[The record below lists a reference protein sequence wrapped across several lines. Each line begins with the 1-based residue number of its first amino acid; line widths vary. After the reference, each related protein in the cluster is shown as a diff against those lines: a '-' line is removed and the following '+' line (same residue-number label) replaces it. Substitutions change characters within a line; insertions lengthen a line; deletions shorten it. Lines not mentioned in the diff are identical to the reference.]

1 MILELTSRA
10 TQTDCHNRY
19 HWYKLSIPSQNI
31 LYASDEEDNYYIT
44 TIRETFCINR
54 ESYDKV
60 LEAFTLQN
68 GGV

>member
-1 MILELTSRA
+1 MVLELIYRSE
-10 TQTDCHNRY
+10 QKDCYHKY

-31 LYASDEEDNYYIT
+31 LYACDEEGNYYIT
-44 TIRETFCINR
+44 TIHETFCINR

>member
-1 MILELTSRA
+1 MILELTFRSS
-10 TQTDCHNRY
+10 QTDCYQKY

-31 LYASDEEDNYYIT
+31 LYACDKEGNYYIA

>member
-1 MILELTSRA
+1 MILELTYRSD
-10 TQTDCHNRY
+10 QTDCYKKY
-19 HWYKLSIPSQNI
+19 HWYKLSIPIQSI
-31 LYASDEEDNYYIT
+31 LYAMDEEGNYYIST
-44 TIRETFCINR
+44 VRRIFCINR